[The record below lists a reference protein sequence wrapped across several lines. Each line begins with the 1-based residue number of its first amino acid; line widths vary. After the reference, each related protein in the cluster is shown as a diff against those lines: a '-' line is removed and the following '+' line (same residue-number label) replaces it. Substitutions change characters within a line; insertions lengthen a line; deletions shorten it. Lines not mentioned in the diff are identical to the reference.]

1 MKTTD
6 GRDAVLKLKRALYG
20 TKQASRLW
28 QQRLAGHLE
37 NKMGFY
43 RSTTDPCLF
52 SRRHSDGSVIL
63 LGVYVD
69 DIIVAHNRKNF
80 EWFTKEFTAGFNSKH
95 LGKLTWFLGM
105 GVDQNDDYSVTVNQ
119 TSYVKKLIE
128 KFIPNHATS
137 AINHNMPCNPTTFQ
151 KLRLA
156 ITQAEK
162 DKASKLPYLQL
173 IGSLLYLSCMTRPD
187 IAYHMSVLCSFMHN
201 PTLRQ
206 WSAITPLS
214 TSCCTCIA
222 PKT

>member
-1 MKTTD
+1 
-6 GRDAVLKLKRALYG
+6 
-20 TKQASRLW
+20 
-28 QQRLAGHLE
+28 
-37 NKMGFY
+37 
-43 RSTTDPCLF
+43 
-52 SRRHSDGSVIL
+52 
-63 LGVYVD
+63 
-69 DIIVAHNRKNF
+69 
-80 EWFTKEFTAGFNSKH
+80 
-95 LGKLTWFLGM
+95 M

-156 ITQAEK
+156 VTQAEK

-201 PTLRQ
+201 PTMECYNAALDLLLYVHSTKDLKLNFPGKCEVRRSHTGDAQ
-206 WSAITPLS
+206 PEHAIGGWGVVIHSLTTLVS
-214 TSCCTCIA
+214 RAGQVCVSFKI
-222 PKT
+222 